1 MKEKKE
7 KLSWNNFYS
16 TYLIWGT
23 IVNPQCFLVNAWVIS
38 LLFVGGFGPH
48 PFSGLKQI
56 GVFEGGL
63 APIVEPPTL
72 VGQKSNMSK
81 VKQNSWRKYNREGN
95 GKSLGNLELEIPQS

>member
-1 MKEKKE
+1 M
-7 KLSWNNFYS
+7 
-16 TYLIWGT
+16 
-23 IVNPQCFLVNAWVIS
+23 IS

-48 PFSGLKQI
+48 PFLGLKEI

-72 VGQKSNMSK
+72 VGQKYNMSK
-81 VKQNSWRKYNREGN
+81 VKPNPQRKYDREDN